1 MNLTA
6 QIAKQLRDLHFGG
19 NWTWSSMEEHLK
31 DLTWKQA
38 TTHVH
43 SLNTIATLVY
53 HMNYYLNVVSQRI
66 QGQLLD
72 PKHELSFSHPPIKT
86 QKDWEDML
94 TKTWRDAENFAE
106 HIEQMPED
114 MLWKSISDKHGN
126 YYRNIQGVIEHTHYH
141 LGQIVLLKKIIAAK

>member
-1 MNLTA
+1 
-6 QIAKQLRDLHFGG
+6 
-19 NWTWSSMEEHLK
+19 MEEHLK

-38 TTHVH
+38 TTHVY

-53 HMNYYLNVVSQRI
+53 HINYYLNVVSQRI

-94 TKTWRDAENFAE
+94 TKT
-106 HIEQMPED
+106 
-114 MLWKSISDKHGN
+114 
-126 YYRNIQGVIEHTHYH
+126 
-141 LGQIVLLKKIIAAK
+141 